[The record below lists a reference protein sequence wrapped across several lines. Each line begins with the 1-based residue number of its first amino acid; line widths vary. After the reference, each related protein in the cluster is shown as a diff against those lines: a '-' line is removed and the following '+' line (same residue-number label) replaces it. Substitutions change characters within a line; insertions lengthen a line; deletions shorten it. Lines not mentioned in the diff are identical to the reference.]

1 MRERE
6 RELKTSQT
14 SNRRLCAL
22 ARLLIQGWAKEWT
35 RGCVNP
41 ASSLPLAASS
51 RNLGTTISPSPVR
64 LLLDAVARFVGLRP
78 KLHESFDG
86 AAAAGPFVC
95 PICAFPA
102 PLRSAPHPQRSKD
115 RSSREDSYSASRLL
129 VVWATIL
136 SCNNS

>member
-1 MRERE
+1 M
-6 RELKTSQT
+6 
-14 SNRRLCAL
+14 
-22 ARLLIQGWAKEWT
+22 
-35 RGCVNP
+35 NP

-102 PLRSAPHPQRSKD
+102 PLRSAP
-115 RSSREDSYSASRLL
+115 
-129 VVWATIL
+129 ATIKRPQFSGRL
-136 SCNNS
+136 IQCIPVVGCMGHNFVMQ